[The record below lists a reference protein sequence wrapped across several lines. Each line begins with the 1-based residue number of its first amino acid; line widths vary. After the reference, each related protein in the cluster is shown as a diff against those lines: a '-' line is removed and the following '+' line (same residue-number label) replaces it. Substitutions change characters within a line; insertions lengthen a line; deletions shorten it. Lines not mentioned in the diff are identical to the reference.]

1 LGLAALFQA
10 ALALA
15 SGGTQPPSHLPT
27 LTPRQKAALV
37 VVSGLPAPKG
47 VAGVLVQAWSRS
59 EPRPR
64 HALVFADQEGGEA
77 SAFGELPPGRPAPSY
92 TSRQEAA
99 DAGFDTGTKLA
110 ADDIAGIIVVNGW
123 RNVIYLASGLLALAF
138 APRHA
143 RRTAAALAGFYLVYG
158 VWGLTGTDHDIG
170 NILEVLPLTD
180 EDNVLHLVIG
190 GLGAIAAL
198 ADGPLPG
205 LPRRKPRPKRRRRR
219 SGADEASKPAA
230 KPPASSRSRA

>member
-1 LGLAALFQA
+1 MPDRTDQRPPRATDEAGPARLYALAA
-10 ALALA
+10 
-15 SGGTQPPSHLPT
+15 
-27 LTPRQKAALV
+27 
-37 VVSGLPAPKG
+37 G
-47 VAGVLVQAWSRS
+47 VFLSLLGVLG
-59 EPRPR
+59 
-64 HALVFADQEGGEA
+64 F
-77 SAFGELPPGRPAPSY
+77 FY
-92 TSRQEAA
+92 

-143 RRTAAALAGFYLVYG
+143 RRTAAALAGFYLFYG
-158 VWGLTGTDHDIG
+158 IWGLIGTDHDIG

-198 ADGPLPG
+198 ADGPLPS
-205 LPRRKPRPKRRRRR
+205 LPRRKPKPKRRR
-219 SGADEASKPAA
+219 
-230 KPPASSRSRA
+230 ASSRSRA